1 MGLYIVE
8 PTPTGGRGRVAVV
21 EEAVRVEGVADE
33 ETAEVGIMGLAPV
46 AGVLVGVVLGGMGIG
61 GWPMG
66 VS

>member
-21 EEAVRVEGVADE
+21 EDE